1 MGTIKKSGKGVDD
14 FKRIKARLR
23 TMSVLSYAQ
32 RSYMRTLTI
41 AFHFDAPIAVVV
53 TVLSSTPCSG
63 HHCRCA
69 HGCGIFEGFVV
80 GSLHFGLP
88 RRCLCGLSFQ
98 TSSNSRSGSGNR
110 RESKRFFVE

>member
-32 RSYMRTLTI
+32 RSYMRTHTT

-63 HHCRCA
+63 HHHRRRRRCA
-69 HGCGIFEGFVV
+69 HGSGIFEGFVV

-98 TSSNSRSGSGNR
+98 TSSNSRSGSGN
-110 RESKRFFVE
+110 SC